1 MTGRELDALIAAERA
16 RCHAVAV
23 AAVSDAFEA
32 ARKAVSKGSAPYG
45 DAFMC
50 AVICERIGEKIN
62 EIYD

>member
-1 MTGRELDALIAAERA
+1 MTGRA